1 MAKKFS
7 FRGKSWEELE
17 AMNLEEFSKLV
28 TSRQR
33 RCLKRGLTK
42 QQKNLLETIRE
53 RKGKDK
59 MIKTH
64 VRDMIVLPE
73 MVGAKM
79 GIYNGKEYKPVTLDQ
94 SMLGHALGEFAMTR
108 GKVKH
113 SSPGLGAT
121 KSSKF
126 VPLK

>member
-1 MAKKFS
+1 MAKKFT

-17 AMNLEEFSKLV
+17 AMNLEDFSKLLV
-28 TSRQR
+28 SRQR

-42 QQKNLLETIRE
+42 QQKTLLETVRKN
-53 RKGKDK
+53 KGKDK
-59 MIKTH
+59 LIRTH
-64 VRDMIVLPE
+64 VRDMVILPE
-73 MVGAKM
+73 MIGVKL
-79 GIYNGKEYKPVTLDQ
+79 GIYNGKEFKQVILEQ
-94 SMLGHALGEFAMTR
+94 SMLGHVLGEFAMTR
-108 GKVKH
+108 NKVKH